1 MAETPKP
8 DFSGWATRA
17 GLVCTDG
24 RTIMTDAFKHQD
36 KAKVPL
42 LWQHDRTDPSNV
54 MGHAILENRPEGV
67 YAYAYLNQGSRAQ
80 QAKFAIEHED
90 VDSFSIHARQLK
102 ERDGNVFHGNIK
114 EVSIVLNG
122 ANPGALIDNVFMQHG
137 EDKIINPDEVI
148 IYPDEA
154 IEHEDL
160 PEGWAEELFH
170 AEDDKEEFGDDET
183 LDDIYESMTPKQQR
197 AVDIIVSQLAGKE
210 GKEGE
215 EAGGEGNDSAEHS
228 DDDAANSNDEAASD
242 NTDSSNQNI
251 EHSQEGTEVT
261 HNAFEDAEK
270 NGTLSHSGRRIGGT
284 ATLERTKPHLSHD
297 ELQGIIEKAKNY
309 GGSYKKAFLNDH
321 IEHAD
326 YGIEDIDFFFP
337 DFKNLDN
344 QPQLLARQTDWV
356 GRVLAA
362 TKHSPMSRI
371 KTLLADLTGPEARAR
386 GYVKGNEK
394 TDEVISLLKRQTG
407 PTTIYKK
414 QKLDRDDIIDIV
426 DFDVVAWLKWE
437 IRFMLNEEIAR
448 AILIGDGRPANSPD
462 KIKDPAGALDGI
474 GIRSI
479 LKDNDLYAI
488 KHPMA
493 ANTAP
498 GDAIDEITRSRVGYR
513 GAGSPTFYTTDEFL
527 TELLLEKDG
536 FGRRLYNTEAEL
548 ASALRVKEIVSVE
561 VFNDEPTLVGII
573 VNLTDYTIGANKGG
587 EISFFEDFD
596 IDFNQEKYLMETRIS
611 GALTKAKSAIV
622 ITRATGTMVDVITA
636 PSFDGATDTIT
647 IPTTTGVDYVIDGN
661 TVPAGPVVI
670 TEDTTVTAEAKDGY
684 YIKPLT
690 TKSWTFTV

>member
-1 MAETPKP
+1 
-8 DFSGWATRA
+8 
-17 GLVCTDG
+17 
-24 RTIMTDAFKHQD
+24 MTDAFKHQD

-80 QAKFAIEHED
+80 QARFAIEHED

-122 ANPGALIDNVFMQHG
+122 ANPGAIIDNVFMQHG
-137 EDKIINPDEVI
+137 DDKIINPDEVI

-170 AEDDKEEFGDDET
+170 AEDDKEEFGADET
-183 LDDIYESMTPKQQR
+183 LEDIYESMTPKQQR

-210 GKEGE
+210 GE

-228 DDDAANSNDEAASD
+228 DEGTEDKAEDNSTEGSESD
-242 NTDSSNQNI
+242 NTDSSNENI
-251 EHSQEGTEVT
+251 QHQEGTEVT
-261 HNAFEDAEK
+261 HNAFETAAE
-270 NGTLSHSGRRIGGT
+270 NGTLTHSGRRTGV
-284 ATLERTKPHLSHD
+284 ATLERKKPHLSHD

-309 GGSYKKAFLNDH
+309 GGSYKKAFINDH
-321 IEHAD
+321 LEHAD

-344 QPQLLARQTDWV
+344 QPQLLARQTAWV
-356 GRVLAA
+356 TDVLAA

-448 AILIGDGRPANSPD
+448 AILIGDGRASNSPD
-462 KIKDPAGALDGI
+462 KIKDPAGSIDGV

-479 LKDNDLYAI
+479 LKDNDLYSI
-488 KHPMA
+488 KHQMA

-513 GAGSPTFYTTDEFL
+513 GAGSPTLYTTDEFL

-611 GALTKAKSAIV
+611 GALTKPKSAIV
-622 ITRATGTMVDVITA
+622 ITRETGTEIDGTELTA

-647 IPTTTGVDYVIDGN
+647 IPTTTGIDYVIDGE
-661 TVPAGPVVI
+661 TVAAGPVVI